1 MAEVFCIVNHAR
13 KLSTPTRKVQMAEP
27 LAYSNSQ
34 AHSFR
39 FTAYNDDDTE
49 ANLQAEGVGAVGNF
63 LKADGNTVSPIN
75 GTVIGNVAE
84 VVLPESCYLV
94 PGRFKFTM
102 DLTNTSGASRTVI
115 WVEGIVERNISGTIT
130 DPGTP
135 VGNIAQAIGQAN
147 AAASSANQAASD
159 ANSAASA
166 ANAAAN
172 QAVRYDEDQS
182 LTAAQ
187 QTQAR
192 GNIGAANVSV
202 SGTTLVIV

>member
-13 KLSTPTRKVQMAEP
+13 KLSAPTRKVQLAEP
-27 LAYSNSQ
+27 LAYSNSL

-49 ANLQAEGVGAVGNF
+49 ADLTGVGVVGNF

-75 GTVIGNVAE
+75 GTVSGNVAE
-84 VVLPESCYLV
+84 VILPESCYLV

-102 DLTNTSGASRTVI
+102 DLTNTNGGARTAI

-147 AAASSANQAASD
+147 AAASSANQAASS
-159 ANSAASA
+159 ANTAAAVANEAASH
-166 ANAAAN
+166 
-172 QAVRYDEDQS
+172 AVQYD
-182 LTAAQ
+182 AAQ
-187 QTQAR
+187 TLQDAQKAQAR
-192 GNIGAANVSV
+192 TNIGAANVSV